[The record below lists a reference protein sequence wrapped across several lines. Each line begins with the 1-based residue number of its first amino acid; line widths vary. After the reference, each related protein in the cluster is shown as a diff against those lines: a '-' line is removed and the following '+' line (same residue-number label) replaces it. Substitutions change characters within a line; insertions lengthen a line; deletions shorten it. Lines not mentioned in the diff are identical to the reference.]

1 MPSASIMRLLLPS
14 LHPNATFARKVK
26 IVGTQR
32 LMKTADEP
40 MLQRQSWQ
48 WHLTQPPAVLW
59 PVISDTARFNEAA
72 KLPKYQVEDI
82 LQADG
87 RVLRLARANVAG
99 LTLEW
104 EELPYE
110 WVRGRSFRQ
119 TRIFRKGP
127 LRRFGPIVELTAE
140 GDGTLLSYTLT
151 GEPKGILGVLLFRLG
166 FLEKGGAAI
175 ERLVKMA
182 SAYLGGERARLFD
195 YTPPALPKGAA
206 ERVAAGTAEIEA
218 GAYGH
223 GLAAR
228 LGEHLLTAQEVDL
241 TRMRPL
247 KLARD
252 WAAEPRHVVE
262 LFLEA
267 TRIGLLRLSWDL
279 LCPRCRGAKRS
290 VAALDQLP
298 KAAHCSS
305 CNIEYDADFARNV
318 ELSFQPAPA
327 VRELTIGEYCLNGP
341 YATPHVVV
349 QQVLGP
355 GEARSVAGELAPGP
369 YRLRTL
375 EPGGEL
381 DIDHAAGAGFPEIVV
396 EGSTVTTG
404 PASKPGEIR
413 LRNLGDRD
421 VGIVIES
428 REWVADAL
436 TAHRATLLQAF
447 RDLLP
452 GEALRPGEDIAI
464 DNVTLMF
471 TDLAGSTALYERI
484 GDGKAYRLVRDH
496 FAFLAGAVRQHNG
509 TLVKTI
515 GDAVMAAFGDPAD
528 AVRAALAVQDTVNDF
543 NARQGE
549 EALTIKI
556 GLHGGACIAVTMN
569 DRLDYF
575 GSTVNTA
582 ARLQGQSR
590 GGDVVLSETL
600 ATDPAVAALIAGR
613 ARTAE
618 QARLKGLAEPVPF
631 ERLQAPAATG

>member
-1 MPSASIMRLLLPS
+1 
-14 LHPNATFARKVK
+14 
-26 IVGTQR
+26 
-32 LMKTADEP
+32 MKAVDGQT
-40 MLQRQSWQ
+40 LQRRSWQ
-48 WHLTQPPAVLW
+48 WHLAQSPDALW
-59 PVISDTARFNEAA
+59 PVIADTARFNEAA

-82 LQADG
+82 LQGDG
-87 RVLRLARANVAG
+87 RVLRLARTTVAG

-110 WVRGRSFRQ
+110 WVRGRSFRH
-119 TRIFRKGP
+119 TRLFRKGP
-127 LRRFGPIVELTAE
+127 LRRFGPIVELKPE
-140 GDGTLLSYTLT
+140 GGGTLLSYTLT
-151 GEPKGILGVLLFRLG
+151 GEPRGLLGTLLFRLG

-175 ERLVKMA
+175 GRLVKMA
-182 SAYLGGERARLFD
+182 TAYLGGERPALFD
-195 YTPPALPKGAA
+195 YTPPSLPKGAA
-206 ERVAAGTAEIEA
+206 ARVAAGVAQIEA

-223 GLAAR
+223 DLAAR

-267 TRIGLLRLSWDL
+267 TRVGLLRLSWDL
-279 LCPRCRGAKRS
+279 LCPRCRGAKSS

-298 KAAHCSS
+298 KEAHCSS
-305 CNIEYDADFARNV
+305 CNIAYDADFARNV
-318 ELSFQPAPA
+318 ELSFQPAPS

-349 QQVLGP
+349 QQVLGA
-355 GEARSVAGELAPGP
+355 GEARGVAADLPPGP

-381 DIDHAAGAGFPEIVV
+381 DIDHAAGGTFPEIVV
-396 EGSTVTTG
+396 DGTTVTTG
-404 PASKPGEIR
+404 PASPPGEIR
-413 LRNLGDRD
+413 MRNRGAGDC
-421 VGIVIES
+421 GIVIES

-452 GEALRPGEDIAI
+452 REALRPGEDVAI

-484 GDGKAYRLVRDH
+484 GDGPAYRLVRDH
-496 FAFLAGAVRQHNG
+496 FAFLAAAVRRHNG
-509 TLVKTI
+509 TLIKTI
-515 GDAVMAAFGDPAD
+515 GDAVMAAFSDPAD
-528 AVRAALAVQDTVNDF
+528 AVRAALEVQDTVNDF

-600 ATDPAVAALIAGR
+600 ATDPAVAALLADR
-613 ARTAE
+613 PRSAE
-618 QARLKGLAEPVPF
+618 QAHLKGLSDAVPF
-631 ERLQAPAATG
+631 ERLHARATSSLA

>member
-1 MPSASIMRLLLPS
+1 M
-14 LHPNATFARKVK
+14 
-26 IVGTQR
+26 GTQR
-32 LMKTADEP
+32 LMQAADG
-40 MLQRQSWQ
+40 QRLERRRWT
-48 WHLTQPPAVLW
+48 WHLAQPPEVLW

-82 LQADG
+82 LQGDG
-87 RVLRLARANVAG
+87 RVLRLARATVAG

-119 TRIFRKGP
+119 TRLFRKGP
-127 LRRFGPIVELTAE
+127 LRRFGPIVELKPE
-140 GDGTLLSYTLT
+140 GGGTLLSYTLT
-151 GEPKGILGVLLFRLG
+151 GEPKGILGALLFRLG
-166 FLEKGGAAI
+166 FLKKGGAAI
-175 ERLVKMA
+175 DRLVKMA
-182 SAYLGGERARLFD
+182 AGYLGGERARLYD
-195 YTPPALPKGAA
+195 YAPPSLPRGAA
-206 ERVAAGTAEIEA
+206 ERVAAAVAQIEA

-223 GLAAR
+223 GLAPR
-228 LGEHLLTAQEVDL
+228 LGEHLLAAQEVDL
-241 TRMRPL
+241 MRMRPL

-252 WAAEPRHVVE
+252 WAAEPRYVIE

-267 TRIGLLRLSWDL
+267 ARVGLLRLSWDL
-279 LCPRCRGAKRS
+279 LCPRCRGAKSS
-290 VAALDQLP
+290 VASLDQLP

-305 CNIEYDADFARNV
+305 CNIAYDADFARNV

-327 VRELTIGEYCLNGP
+327 VRALTIGEYCLNGP

-349 QQVLGP
+349 QQVLAA
-355 GEARSVAGELAPGP
+355 GEARTVAADLPAGP

-375 EPGGEL
+375 EPGGAV
-381 DIDHAAGAGFPEIVV
+381 DIDHAAETGFPEIIVDD
-396 EGSTVTTG
+396 GTVAAG
-404 PASKPGEIR
+404 PPSPRGEIR
-413 LRNLGDRD
+413 LGNRGARD
-421 VGIVIES
+421 AGIVIES

-484 GDGKAYRLVRDH
+484 GDGPAYRLVRDH
-496 FAFLAGAVRQHNG
+496 FAFLAAAVRRHDG

-515 GDAVMAAFGDPAD
+515 GDAVMAGFADPAD
-528 AVRAALAVQDTVNDF
+528 AVRAALEVQDTVSAF
-543 NARQGE
+543 NARRGE
-549 EALTIKI
+549 QAITIKI
-556 GLHGGACIAVTMN
+556 GLHGGPCIAVTMN

-582 ARLQGQSR
+582 ARLQGQSH
-590 GGDVVLSETL
+590 GGDIVLSESL
-600 ATDPAVAALIAGR
+600 AADPAVAALLADR
-613 ARTAE
+613 PRTAE
-618 QARLKGLAEPVPF
+618 QAQLKGLAEAVLF
-631 ERLQAPAATG
+631 ERLQPPASADAARRA

>member
-1 MPSASIMRLLLPS
+1 MQT
-14 LHPNATFARKVK
+14 LHR
-26 IVGTQR
+26 R
-32 LMKTADEP
+32 
-40 MLQRQSWQ
+40 SWQ
-48 WHLTQPPAVLW
+48 WHLAQSPAMLW
-59 PVISDTARFNEAA
+59 PVIADTARFNEAA
-72 KLPKYQVEDI
+72 RLPKYQVEDI

-87 RVLRLARANVAG
+87 RVLRLARATVG
-99 LTLEW
+99 GIKLEW
-104 EELPYE
+104 EERPYE
-110 WVRGRSFRQ
+110 WVRGSSFRQ
-119 TRIFRKGP
+119 TRVFRKGP
-127 LRRFGPIVELTAE
+127 LRRFGPIVELHSE
-140 GDGTLLSYTLT
+140 GSGTLLSYTLT
-151 GEPKGILGVLLFRLG
+151 GEPKGLVGALLFRLG

-175 ERLVKMA
+175 GRLVKMA
-182 SAYLGGERARLFD
+182 TAYLGGERPLLYD
-195 YTPPALPKGAA
+195 YTPPSLPKGAA
-206 ERVAAGTAEIEA
+206 ARVAAGVAQIEA

-241 TRMRPL
+241 THMRPL

-252 WAAEPRHVVE
+252 WAVEPRHVVE

-298 KAAHCSS
+298 KEAHCTS
-305 CNIEYDADFARNV
+305 CNIGYDADFARNV

-349 QQVLGP
+349 QQILAP
-355 GEARSVAGELAPGP
+355 GEERAVAASLPAGP

-375 EPGGEL
+375 EAGGEL
-381 DIDHAAGAGFPEIVV
+381 DIDHAAEAAFPAIVV
-396 EGSTVTTG
+396 EGGAVSAG
-404 PASKPGEIR
+404 APSPSGEIR
-413 LRNLGDRD
+413 MSNRGSSDT
-421 VGIVIES
+421 GIVIES

-484 GDGKAYRLVRDH
+484 GDGPAYRLVRDH

-515 GDAVMAAFGDPAD
+515 GDAVMAAFSDPAD
-528 AVRAALAVQDTVNDF
+528 AVRAALAVQDTVRDF
-543 NARQGE
+543 NTKQGE
-549 EALTIKI
+549 QAITIKI

-600 ATDPAVAALIAGR
+600 AADPAVAAILADR
-613 ARTAE
+613 PRTAE
-618 QARLKGLAEPVPF
+618 RAQLKGLAEPVLF
-631 ERLQAPAATG
+631 ERLHARQ

>member
-1 MPSASIMRLLLPS
+1 M
-14 LHPNATFARKVK
+14 
-26 IVGTQR
+26 
-32 LMKTADEP
+32 TAANGRT
-40 MLQRQSWQ
+40 LQRRSWL
-48 WHLTQPPAVLW
+48 WHLSQPPETVW

-82 LQADG
+82 LQGDG
-87 RVLRLARANVAG
+87 RVLRLARASVAG
-99 LTLEW
+99 LRLEW
-104 EELPYE
+104 EERPYE

-127 LRRFGPIVELTAE
+127 LRRFGPIVELTPE
-140 GDGTLLSYTLT
+140 GGGTLLSYTLT
-151 GEPKGILGVLLFRLG
+151 GEPKGILGTLLFRLG

-175 ERLVKMA
+175 GRLVKMA
-182 SAYLGGERARLFD
+182 TDYLAGVRPLLFD
-195 YTPPALPKGAA
+195 YAPPSLPKGAT
-206 ERVAAGTAEIEA
+206 ERVTAGVAQIAT

-223 GLAAR
+223 DLAAR

-241 TRMRPL
+241 THMRPL

-267 TRIGLLRLSWDL
+267 TRVGLLRLSWDL
-279 LCPRCRGAKRS
+279 LCPRCRGAKSS
-290 VAALDQLP
+290 VASLDQLP
-298 KAAHCSS
+298 REAHCSS
-305 CNIEYDADFARNV
+305 CNIAYDADFARNV
-318 ELSFQPAPA
+318 ELSFQPAPS
-327 VRELTIGEYCLNGP
+327 VRDLTIGEYCLNGP

-349 QQVLGP
+349 QQVLGA
-355 GEARSVAGELAPGP
+355 GEERSVAADLPAGP

-375 EPGGEL
+375 EAGGEL
-381 DIDHAAGAGFPEIVV
+381 DIDHSAGGAFPEIVV
-396 EGSTVTTG
+396 DGGTVTAG
-404 PASKPGEIR
+404 PASPRGEIR
-413 LRNLGDRD
+413 MRNRGVGDC
-421 VGIVIES
+421 GIVIES

-471 TDLAGSTALYERI
+471 TDLAGSTALYARI
-484 GDGKAYRLVRDH
+484 GDGPAYRLVRDH
-496 FAFLAGAVRQHNG
+496 FAFLAAAVRRHNG
-509 TLVKTI
+509 TLIKTI
-515 GDAVMAAFGDPAD
+515 GDAVMAAFSDPAD
-528 AVRAALAVQDTVNDF
+528 AVRAALEVQDTVNDF
-543 NARQGE
+543 NAGQGE

-600 ATDPAVAALIAGR
+600 AADPAVAALLADR
-613 ARTAE
+613 PRSAE
-618 QARLKGLAEPVPF
+618 QAQLKGLADAVPF
-631 ERLQAPAATG
+631 ERLHARTASSAS